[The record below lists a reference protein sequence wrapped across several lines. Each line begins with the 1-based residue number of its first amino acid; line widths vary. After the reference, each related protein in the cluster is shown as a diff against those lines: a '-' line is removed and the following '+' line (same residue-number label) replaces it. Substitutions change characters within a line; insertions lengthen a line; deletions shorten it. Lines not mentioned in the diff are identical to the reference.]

1 MLGTSQSNIFV
12 DYGPMQMTIQAVFAG
27 NQSNKQVQDAG
38 RYAKELLTE
47 VARQKEIAK
56 RTQQDLPSSVFGSE
70 VLQRMI
76 SAVRQSTDKTL
87 TPMAAVAGTIADMTA
102 DYVADLGAIKVIV
115 NNGGDI
121 AIRLQEGQTAK
132 VGIAVSRNET
142 VMPTILITK
151 ESGIEGIAT
160 SGLGGRSFTKGIAS
174 AAVVA
179 AKSAALADACATSI
193 GNAVFTE
200 HPHIRLALAEE
211 LDPNTDIRGH
221 YVVKEVGLLPPD
233 IIQKALNNG
242 RTHGIKL
249 LADQVIFRAALFI
262 EDWSTLIPDNW
273 LMSDE
278 QLLYK

>member
-12 DYGPMQMTIQAVFAG
+12 DYGPMQMTIQAVFTG
-27 NQSNKQVQDAG
+27 SQSDKQVQDAG

-56 RTQQDLPSSVFGSE
+56 RAQQDLPSGVFDSE

-102 DYVADLGAIKVIV
+102 DYLADLGAIKAIV

-121 AIRLQEGQTAK
+121 AIRLQEGQTAR
-132 VGIAVSRNET
+132 VGIAVSRKEA
-142 VMPTILITK
+142 VMPTVLITK
-151 ESGIEGIAT
+151 ESGIGGIAT

-193 GNAVFTE
+193 GNAVYTE

-242 RTHGIKL
+242 RTHGAKL
-249 LADQVIFRAALFI
+249 LADQVIVRAAVFI

-273 LMSDE
+273 LMPDE

>member
-12 DYGPMQMTIQAVFAG
+12 DYGPMQMTIQAVFTG
-27 NQSNKQVQDAG
+27 KQSNKQVQDAG

-47 VARQKEIAK
+47 IAGQKEIAK
-56 RTQQDLPSSVFGSE
+56 RAQQDLPSSVFGSE

-102 DYVADLGAIKVIV
+102 DYLADLGAIKVIV

-121 AIRLQEGQTAK
+121 AIRLQEGQTAR

-142 VMPTILITK
+142 VMPTVLITK

-242 RTHGIKL
+242 RTHGVKL

>member
-12 DYGPMQMTIQAVFAG
+12 DYGPMQMTIQAVFPG
-27 NQSNKQVQDAG
+27 NQSDKQVQDAG

-56 RTQQDLPSSVFGSE
+56 RAQQDLPSGVFGSE

-102 DYVADLGAIKVIV
+102 DYLADLGAIKVIV

-121 AIRLQEGQTAK
+121 AIRLQEGQTAR

-142 VMPTILITK
+142 VMPTVLITK
-151 ESGIEGIAT
+151 ESGIAGIAT

-193 GNAVFTE
+193 GNAVYTE

-221 YVVKEVGLLPPD
+221 YVVKEVGLLPPE

-242 RTHGIKL
+242 RTHVVRL
-249 LADQVIFRAALFI
+249 LADGVIFRAAVFI

>member
-27 NQSNKQVQDAG
+27 KQSNKQVQDAG